1 LWAGGAGVRKLAA
14 PDGVTCMASLD
25 SAIAAVSLWRLRA
38 T

>member
-25 SAIAAVSLWRLRA
+25 SAIAAVSLWRLQA